1 MTGETRARLLGLARR
16 IYRVPSPTYNHAS
29 HRNLQR
35 FGSTLAVPARREG
48 IRVLNVG
55 GGGRQFPP
63 GTLDGYVREAIVNID
78 VEPRPSV
85 HVLADAARLPFASNA
100 FGGALSTAVLEH
112 VRRPG
117 AAVAEIARVCA
128 PGALVYIEAPFLQ
141 GFHASPNDYQRYTS
155 SGMAEL
161 LCDFQ
166 EVDVGVCV
174 GPSSALSWVLR
185 GYIKGLLSGFSRHRL
200 LELAAEFVAAWLTT
214 PVKFLD
220 RLVADRPAAEDLASG
235 FYAFARAPRD

>member
-1 MTGETRARLLGLARR
+1 MNGRRRAQLLGLARH

-35 FGSTLAVPARREG
+35 FGSALSASARRDG
-48 IRVLNVG
+48 ARVLNVG

-63 GTLDGYVREAIVNID
+63 GTLDGFVREVIVNID
-78 VEPRPSV
+78 VERHPSV

-117 AAVAEIARVCA
+117 AAMTEIARVCA
-128 PGALVYIEAPFLQ
+128 PGGLVYIEVPFLQ

-155 SGMAEL
+155 SGVAEL
-161 LCDFQ
+161 LRDFQ
-166 EVDVGVCV
+166 DVEVGVCV

-185 GYIKGLLSGFSRHRL
+185 GYVKGVLSGFSRNRIR
-200 LELAAEFVAAWLTT
+200 ERAAEFVAAWLTT
-214 PVKFLD
+214 PVKYLD

>member
-1 MTGETRARLLGLARR
+1 MTGRTRARLMGLARR
-16 IYRVPSPTYNHAS
+16 LYRVPSPTYNHAS
-29 HRNLQR
+29 QRNLQR
-35 FGSTLAVPARREG
+35 FGGALSKPARRDG
-48 IRVLNVG
+48 VRVLNVG

-63 GTLDGYVREAIVNID
+63 GTLDVFVRQAIVNID
-78 VEPRPSV
+78 VERHPGV
-85 HVLADAARLPFASNA
+85 HVLADAARLPFASNT

-117 AAVAEIARVCA
+117 AAIAEMARVCA
-128 PGALVYIEAPFLQ
+128 PGALIYIEAPFLQ
-141 GFHASPNDYQRYTS
+141 GYHASPNDYQRYTS

-161 LCDFQ
+161 LRDFDD
-166 EVDVGVCV
+166 VDVGVCV

-185 GYIKGLLSGFSRHRL
+185 GYIKGVLSGFSRHRL
-200 LELAAEFVAAWLTT
+200 RERAADFVAAWLTT

-220 RLVADRPAAEDLASG
+220 RIVADRPAAEDLASG